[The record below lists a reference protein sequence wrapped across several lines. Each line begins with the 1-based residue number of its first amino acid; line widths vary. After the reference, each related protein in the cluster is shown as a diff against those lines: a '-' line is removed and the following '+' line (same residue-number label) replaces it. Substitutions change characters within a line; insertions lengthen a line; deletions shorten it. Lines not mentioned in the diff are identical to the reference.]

1 MNAKFRTASALF
13 ATLAVLGVN
22 LATFASAASADSAMC
37 VTACSLRIGH
47 PPDTSTG
54 AAELGLQF
62 QSDTA
67 GWIAGVCFWEAPDE
81 TGNHTVSLWDSSGTQ
96 LGTAT
101 SIVAGTPGLENCV
114 NFNPLVPI
122 AADTSYTASYTSNV
136 AFDVDPNQFINEAED
151 LPPLHAM
158 LSAGVTGSPGAFPSV
173 SNLGDGY
180 GVDVA
185 FIDTQTGITNDCTS
199 TLTAPTTPSS
209 APGNASATVSWGPAQ
224 SNPAGCIA
232 GYVVTPFLNGVAQSA
247 TLIPG
252 LGTTTVI
259 SGLTNGQAYTFTIAA
274 ESGRTIGPAST
285 STGPVTVGAPTAP
298 TALTV
303 TRVSMDAV
311 HVAFKRSHNNHAAI
325 TKYVATCRSNLGASK
340 STSGKASPLT
350 VTGLAQGQTYRCTV
364 RATNRRGNGPW
375 SARSAAA
382 QA

>member
-13 ATLAVLGVN
+13 ATLAVLGAN
-22 LATFASAASADSAMC
+22 LVTFTPAASADAATC

-62 QSDTA
+62 NSDTA

-101 SIVAGTPGLENCV
+101 STIAGTPGLESCV
-114 NFNPLVPI
+114 DFNPLVPV
-122 AADTSYTASYTSNV
+122 AANTTYTASYTANV
-136 AFDVDPNQFINEAED
+136 AYDVDPDQFLLAGED

-158 LSAGVTGSPGAFPSV
+158 ANAGVSGSPGAFPTT
-173 SNLGDGY
+173 NTMGNGY

-199 TLTAPTTPSS
+199 TLTAPTSPSS

-224 SNPAGCIA
+224 STPAGCIA
-232 GYVVTPFLNGVAQSA
+232 GYEVTDFLNGVAQTQ

-274 ESGRTIGPAST
+274 ESGRSVGPAST

-303 TRVSMDAV
+303 TRVSIDAV
-311 HVAFKRSHNNHAAI
+311 KVAFRPSHNNHAAI
-325 TKYVATCRSNLGASK
+325 TKYVATCRSNVGAAR
-340 STSGKASPLT
+340 STSSKAGPLT
-350 VTGLAQGQTYRCTV
+350 VTGLTRGQTYRCTV
-364 RATNRRGNGPW
+364 RATNGRGNGPW
-375 SARSAAA
+375 SARSVAV